1 MEINLLA
8 LSTYNVEQIQKNKEF
23 FNTLISRIK
32 STYRVF
38 RYCESDYQNTK
49 SIDFAPTDSRIP
61 NVFIHMD
68 INGEVE
74 FKFNVSRGEQKLE
87 ELKNKY
93 EVYKMTYHTSLV
105 IKKVNSENYQEHLPY
120 IVKGIEYCEY
130 SFK

>member
-23 FNTLISRIK
+23 FNMLISRIK

-38 RYCESDYQNTK
+38 NYSESEHQNAK
-49 SIDFAPTDSRIP
+49 SISFAPTDSRIS

-68 INGEVE
+68 INGEVK
-74 FKFNVSRGEQKLE
+74 FTFNVSRGVDRLE

-93 EVYKMTYHTSLV
+93 AVDKWTYHTSLT

-130 SFK
+130 SFR